1 MTNKTLSYAY
11 SSDVGEL
18 KDINQDA
25 GCARQ
30 LEDGWIF
37 LAVAD
42 GVSMSNKPEVASA
55 IALNTSSSF
64 LAREK
69 ITSLNAEQLLIQSI
83 EKAHQAILNIPKKGF
98 VYHLAPPQTTIAAC
112 LIKDNEVYTA
122 WVGDSRVYV
131 MQKNQTRLLT
141 EDDSY
146 INWALK
152 VGLENIDPR
161 MAHAIT
167 QCLGMQETGLVI
179 HSMQSVIEKEDVV
192 LLCTDGLWN
201 YYENLDNFME
211 LYQQT
216 PCGSAL
222 QKTDY
227 LINKANESGGEDNI
241 TVAIYLN

>member
-1 MTNKTLSYAY
+1 MNNKALSYAY

-30 LEDGWIF
+30 LENGWVF

-55 IALNTSSSF
+55 IALNTCSSF

-69 ITSLNAEQLLIQSI
+69 ITTLNAEEVLAQSI
-83 EKAHQAILNIPKKGF
+83 QKAHQAILNIPRKGF
-98 VYHLAPPQTTIAAC
+98 VYNLAPPQTTIAAS
-112 LIKDNEVYTA
+112 LIKDNEVFVA
-122 WVGDSRVYV
+122 WVGDSRAYIVE
-131 MQKNQTRLLT
+131 KEQTRLIT

-152 VGLENIDPR
+152 VGLETIDPR

-167 QCLGMQETGLVI
+167 QCLGMQETGLII
-179 HSMQSVIEKEDVV
+179 HTVKSRLASDDAV

-201 YYENLDNFME
+201 YYENLDTMKE
-211 LYQQT
+211 LYWQT
-216 PCGSAL
+216 PEGSAL

-227 LINKANESGGEDNI
+227 LVNKANESGGEDNI
-241 TVAIYLN
+241 TVAIYMN